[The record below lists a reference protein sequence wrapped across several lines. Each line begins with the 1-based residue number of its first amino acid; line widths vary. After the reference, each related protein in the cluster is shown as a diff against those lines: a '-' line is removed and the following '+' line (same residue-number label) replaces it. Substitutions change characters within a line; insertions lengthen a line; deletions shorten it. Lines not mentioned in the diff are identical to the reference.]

1 MSTARLPT
9 IGELLA
15 EAARSL
21 PEPFTR
27 SALINWVRARRPDL
41 AVPSISGHIQQVT
54 AKAGEPEPSGRTPV
68 LQRMDRGL
76 YCRFRPA
83 GDPNV
88 VDVPSGRV
96 VLIGSSGAMAA
107 SPGPAAAV
115 FESPGFARARGHA
128 ARSGS
133 PWFVLS
139 AKHGLLDPGDVVG
152 PFDLQLGDQPLGYR
166 TAWGEWVAASLA
178 VRLRLQDVVVEVHGG
193 VDFAQPLR
201 QPLARRGAALELSLP
216 GQWHEPAEA
225 ALPEPREDDD
235 APARRPRHRLRD
247 LLSRT

>member
-1 MSTARLPT
+1 MSTSSLPT

-15 EAARSL
+15 EAARTL

-27 SALINWVRARRPDL
+27 TALINWVRARRPDV
-41 AVPSISGHIQQVT
+41 AVPSIAGHIQRVT
-54 AKAGEPEPSGRTPV
+54 ARDGEGEAGHAPL

-83 GDPNV
+83 GAANIA
-88 VDVPSGRV
+88 DVPSRRV
-96 VLIGSSGAMAA
+96 LLLGSSGEMAA
-107 SPGPAAAV
+107 APVPAV
-115 FESPGFARARGHA
+115 ELFTSPGFARAREHA
-128 ARSGS
+128 ERSGG

-166 TAWGEWVAASLA
+166 TAWGEWVAAQLA
-178 VRLRLQDVVVEVHGG
+178 QRLRLQDVVVEVWGG

-216 GQWHEPAEA
+216 GQWHEPPEQP
-225 ALPEPREDDD
+225 LPAPRDEDG
-235 APARRPRHRLRD
+235 APPRGVRHRLRD
-247 LLSRT
+247 LLSRP

>member
-27 SALINWVRARRPDL
+27 AALINWVRARRPDL
-41 AVPSISGHIQQVT
+41 AVPSIAGHIQQVT
-54 AKAGEPEPSGRTPV
+54 AKDGDDSGRTPV

-107 SPGPAAAV
+107 VPGPAAVV
-115 FESPGFARARGHA
+115 FESPGFARAREQA
-128 ARSGS
+128 AASGA

-166 TAWGEWVAASLA
+166 TAWGEWVAAALA
-178 VRLRLQDVVVEVHGG
+178 VRLRLQDV
-193 VDFAQPLR
+193 
-201 QPLARRGAALELSLP
+201 
-216 GQWHEPAEA
+216 
-225 ALPEPREDDD
+225 
-235 APARRPRHRLRD
+235 
-247 LLSRT
+247 